1 MEKSQKWLQNSKVKY
16 LTYRQSYQK
25 QKSGDDT
32 IEMTVDETS
41 NKYDEYLRTLSHG
54 DLICQIPSLRDFV
67 FQSFGIIVSIAEK
80 VLSDLQTN
88 RFNFACKQHG
98 QQVKSSLFE
107 QQ

>member
-41 NKYDEYLRTLSHG
+41 NKYD
-54 DLICQIPSLRDFV
+54 
-67 FQSFGIIVSIAEK
+67 
-80 VLSDLQTN
+80 
-88 RFNFACKQHG
+88 
-98 QQVKSSLFE
+98 
-107 QQ
+107 